1 MAGRA
6 MASHL
11 YQFEAL
17 LAAGS
22 QEELARVLSQQCDEM
37 GYTSYFYCALV
48 SDRGGRHKVL
58 PTERHIMDREELS
71 RQKIITTYPASWLHR
86 YQQARH
92 EAIDPVV
99 KRVATS
105 SLPVFWDE
113 LTGTVPRHIVFDEAR
128 DHGLANGITVPVAGA
143 HGERALFSIATGPSP
158 GASPGHQ
165 AAFAGR
171 VLLTALHLHEAVQR
185 LASKPGGSGK
195 AQLTQRERECLQWAA
210 TGKTSWEISNILAI
224 SERTVVFHIGN
235 ATKKLN
241 ATNRRQAVVRAL
253 SLRLIEP

>member
-1 MAGRA
+1 MT
-6 MASHL
+6 SHL

-17 LAAGS
+17 LAARS
-22 QEELARVLSQQCDEM
+22 QDELARAMSRQCDDM
-37 GYTSYFYCALV
+37 GYTSYFYCALA
-48 SDRGGRHKVL
+48 SDRGGRHKML
-58 PTERHIMDREELS
+58 PTERRIMDREEMA
-71 RQKIITTYPASWLHR
+71 RQNIITTYPASWLHR

-92 EAIDPVV
+92 ETIDPVV

-105 SLPVFWDE
+105 SLPVFWDGM
-113 LTGTVPRHIVFDEAR
+113 TGKVPRHIVFDEAR
-128 DHGLANGITVPVAGA
+128 DHGLANGITVTVAGA
-143 HGERALFSIATGPSP
+143 HGERALLSIATGVSP
-158 GASPGHQ
+158 DTEPGHQ

-171 VLLTALHLHEAVQR
+171 ALLTALHLHEAAQR
-185 LASKPGGSGK
+185 LANKPGGGDRP
-195 AQLTQRERECLQWAA
+195 QLTERERECLQWAA

-224 SERTVVFHIGN
+224 SERTVVFHIAN